1 MRRGQIWGST
11 LPVFIGGAGL
21 LADSSGVIFWSTHA
35 TLLVADLHLEKGTA
49 SASRGVLLP
58 PYDTRETLN
67 RLTQAIARY
76 EPRRVVALGD
86 SFHSSRVADGLDAD
100 GLAQIAAL
108 QRGREWVWITGNHD
122 PAVPKRLGGDVRAE
136 LMLDGMALRH
146 LPAASPETG
155 VCEIAGHLH
164 PPPGWR

>member
-11 LPVFIGGAGL
+11 LPVFIAGAGL

-86 SFHSSRVADGLDAD
+86 SFHSSRVADGLD
-100 GLAQIAAL
+100 GSRRS
-108 QRGREWVWITGNHD
+108 QRCKGVANGY
-122 PAVPKRLGGDVRAE
+122 GSRATTIPWF
-136 LMLDGMALRH
+136 LSA
-146 LPAASPETG
+146 
-155 VCEIAGHLH
+155 
-164 PPPGWR
+164 